1 MTIRK
6 PSGPTVFLIVASL
19 AIMFGTNALPTNAS
33 KNAGG
38 LRLSAPVECPDSVQF
53 SWTGGAADAT
63 YSIYRRLHGD
73 TNWERIAMN
82 LTGVSGTTFVQGFT
96 LDRDYDYEIRADV
109 P

>member
-1 MTIRK
+1 MKK
-6 PSGPTVFLIVASL
+6 PSAATLFLIVGSL
-19 AIMFGTNALPTNAS
+19 YIMFGTDALPSNAN

-63 YSIYRRLHGD
+63 YGIYRRMHDD

-82 LTGVSGTTFVQGFT
+82 LTGVSGSVFVPGFT
-96 LDRDYDYEIRADV
+96 LDRDYDYEIRAEQ